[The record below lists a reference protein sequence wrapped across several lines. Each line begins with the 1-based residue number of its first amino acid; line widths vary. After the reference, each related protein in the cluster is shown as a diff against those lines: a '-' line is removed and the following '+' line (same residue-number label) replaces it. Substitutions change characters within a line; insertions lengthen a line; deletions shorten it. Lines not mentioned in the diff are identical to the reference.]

1 MYLHSL
7 FRKMIKFIQYSYTII
22 KYFPEYHFDIFG
34 IIFKYILHLI
44 IIIRI
49 NAINSDCDYYVGT
62 NVVVIVNNRMNIV
75 YRIALNAYA
84 NSRICNNY
92 DFLLKYRKYQ
102 LIPNA
107 INLFH
112 TGSKY
117 LNNKVVFSSE
127 SKLRSKLV
135 QASNINN
142 ETIADVFNELSVIY
156 DHNHNT
162 SIVTLDIIMNKYD
175 HLFIY
180 CPQNWI
186 DKLSI
191 IKNSIK
197 NIVGPINGDNTFE
210 AVFTIIH
217 GDLTYRNILIDP
229 KIEFFDFDRSEIT
242 FPEFDLFLFL
252 VDLHTYKQYHEPT
265 YEQVFNNIFNFINND
280 NLMDEIEM
288 FYGLNNKFY
297 ANKKI
302 LLIIKYC
309 FFYRT
314 LIYTLLNFR
323 FYVSEPVT
331 ILSKCID
338 RIMHHDH

>member
-1 MYLHSL
+1 
-7 FRKMIKFIQYSYTII
+7 MIKFIQYSYTII
-22 KYFPEYHFDIFG
+22 KYFPEYRFDIFG
-34 IIFKYILHLI
+34 VLFKYILHLI

-62 NVVVIVNNRMNIV
+62 NVVVIVNNRMNII

-92 DFLLKYRKYQ
+92 DFLLKNRKY
-102 LIPNA
+102 LLTPNA

-117 LNNKVVFSSE
+117 LNNKIVFSSE
-127 SKLRSKLV
+127 SKLRSKLIE
-135 QASNINN
+135 APNINN
-142 ETIADVFNELSVIY
+142 ETFAEIINQLSIIY
-156 DHNHNT
+156 EHNQNT
-162 SIVTLDIIMNKYD
+162 SLVTADLIMNKYD

-180 CPQNWI
+180 CPQDWI

-191 IKNSIK
+191 IKNSIN
-197 NIVGPINGDNTFE
+197 NIIEYISDDKTFS

-217 GDLTYRNILIDP
+217 GDLTYRNILINP
-229 KIEFFDFDRSEIT
+229 KIEFIDFDRSEIT

-252 VDLHTYKQYHEPT
+252 IDLHTYKQYQEPT
-265 YEQVFNNIFNFINND
+265 YEQLFNNIFNFIKND
-280 NLMDEIEM
+280 NMTKEIEM

-297 ANKKI
+297 ENKKI
-302 LLIIKYC
+302 LPIIKYC

-323 FYVSEPVT
+323 FYASEPVT
-331 ILSKCID
+331 ILNKCIYK
-338 RIMHHDH
+338 IEQHGQ

>member
-1 MYLHSL
+1 
-7 FRKMIKFIQYSYTII
+7 MIKFIQYSYTII
-22 KYFPEYHFDIFG
+22 KYFPENHFDIFG

-92 DFLLKYRKYQ
+92 DFLLKNRKDL

-117 LNNKVVFSSE
+117 LNNKIVFSSE
-127 SKLRSKLV
+127 SKLRSKLIE
-135 QASNINN
+135 APNINN
-142 ETIADVFNELSVIY
+142 ETFAEIINQLSIIY
-156 DHNHNT
+156 EHNQNT
-162 SIVTLDIIMNKYD
+162 SLVTADLIMNKYD

-180 CPQNWI
+180 CPQDWI

-191 IKNSIK
+191 IKNNIK
-197 NIVGPINGDNTFE
+197 NIIGSISEDSTFS
-210 AVFTIIH
+210 AVLTIIH
-217 GDLTYRNILIDP
+217 GDLTYRNILINS
-229 KIEFFDFDRSEIT
+229 KVEYIDFDRSEIT

-252 VDLHTYKQYHEPT
+252 VDLHTYKQFREPT
-265 YEQVFNNIFNFINND
+265 YEQIFNNIFNFIKND
-280 NLMDEIEM
+280 NMTKEIEM

-297 ANKKI
+297 ENKKI
-302 LLIIKYC
+302 LPIIKYC

-331 ILSKCID
+331 ILNKCIYKFEQ
-338 RIMHHDH
+338 HGY

>member
-7 FRKMIKFIQYSYTII
+7 FKKMIKFIKYSYTII
-22 KYFPEYHFDIFG
+22 KYFPEYRFDIFG
-34 IIFKYILHLI
+34 VLFKYILHLI

-49 NAINSDCDYYVGT
+49 NAINNDCDYYVGN

-75 YRIALNAYA
+75 YRIPLNAYG

-92 DFLLKYRKYQ
+92 EFLLKYRKY
-102 LIPNA
+102 LLTPKA

-112 TGSKY
+112 SGSNY

-127 SKLRSKLV
+127 SKLKSKLI
-135 QASNINN
+135 QAPNINN
-142 ETIADVFNELSVIY
+142 DTFADIFNQLSVIY
-156 DHNHNT
+156 EYNYNT
-162 SIVTLDIIMNKYD
+162 SIVTTDLIMNKYD

-180 CPQNWI
+180 CPQDWI

-191 IKNSIK
+191 IKNNIK
-197 NIVGPINGDNTFE
+197 NIIGSISEDSTFS
-210 AVFTIIH
+210 AVLTIIH
-217 GDLTYRNILIDP
+217 GDLTYRNILINS
-229 KIEFFDFDRSEIT
+229 KVEYIDFDRSEIT

-252 VDLHTYKQYHEPT
+252 VDLHTYKQFREPT
-265 YEQVFNNIFNFINND
+265 YEQIFNNIFNFIKND
-280 NLMDEIEM
+280 NMTKEIEM

-297 ANKKI
+297 ENKKI
-302 LLIIKYC
+302 LPIIKYY

-331 ILSKCID
+331 ILNKCIYKFEQ
-338 RIMHHDH
+338 HGY